1 MDIDIVCQHIMR
13 YMLEDTRGSTGT
25 CLANK
30 FIHIHGQKNNFY
42 QFIIFFPTNKMYGYY
57 CLLQYLLYVCTYIHV
72 VYNTS
77 TLVRK
82 LGLQL
87 CTTGTRGSAAFVY
100 TFCVPSTST
109 LYYLLP
115 MLLLAVLMVLRLTA
129 VPGLDIPGSVD
140 GGRVEGG
147 RSKKSKA
154 FAFFNSC

>member
-1 MDIDIVCQHIMR
+1 
-13 YMLEDTRGSTGT
+13 
-25 CLANK
+25 
-30 FIHIHGQKNNFY
+30 
-42 QFIIFFPTNKMYGYY
+42 MYGYY
-57 CLLQYLLYVCTYIHV
+57 CLLQYLLYMCTHV
-72 VYNTS
+72 HTCSVHNTS
-77 TLVRK
+77 TLHVVRK
-82 LGLQL
+82 LELQL

-100 TFCVPSTST
+100 LLCTFYVCT